1 MKTLLD
7 TNIFVHTHNQ
17 TSPHQ
22 EKAGE
27 IVREAFNGQ
36 LEACIT
42 SQILYEFFLVVT
54 SVRRVRRPLTAD
66 RAANTCQ
73 DLLISGAIEIIEPQ
87 ITTPSLVFELVR
99 KHGITGAEL
108 FDCVLAATAKDN
120 HVEMLHTENVSGF
133 EKYEFLAIA
142 NPFE

>member
-7 TNIFVHTHNQ
+7 TNIFVHAHNQ
-17 TSPHQ
+17 ASLHQ
-22 EKAGE
+22 EKAGG
-27 IVREAFNGQ
+27 ILREALNGH

-42 SQILYEFFLVVT
+42 SQILYEFFSVVT
-54 SVRRVRRPLTAD
+54 NVRRVHRPLTAD
-66 RAANTCQ
+66 RAANICQ

-99 KHGITGAEL
+99 KHGITGTEL
-108 FDCVLAATAKDN
+108 FDCVLAATAKEN
-120 HVEMLHTENVSGF
+120 NVKMLLTENVRDF
-133 EKYEFLAIA
+133 EKYEFLTIR